1 VRAFLAVPADPA
13 WVDSARE
20 MVGRLEP
27 ALPRA
32 SWTRPQAW
40 HLTLKFLG
48 EIDENAAA
56 RFSAAIGDAAGD
68 APESE
73 VASGGAIVLPRRGRP
88 RVLGVGFA
96 PGPGLSSLAR
106 LAAKAEEA
114 AVRIGVAPDGRP
126 FHPHVTLA
134 RLRDPW
140 PAGAVGAFRS
150 EADRWVFPV
159 WHVRSCVLYRSR
171 LDPSGAVNTPLREWP
186 IPARAAQVLA

>member
-20 MVGRLEP
+20 LVGRLEP

-48 EIDENAAA
+48 EIDDGAAV
-56 RFSAAIGDAAGD
+56 RFGEAIEASAALEA
-68 APESE
+68 E
-73 VASGGAIVLPRRGRP
+73 VVSRGAIVLPSDGRA

-96 PGPGLSSLAR
+96 PGLGLSSLAR

-114 AVRIGVAPDGRP
+114 AVDIGVAPDARP

-134 RLRDPW
+134 RLRSPW
-140 PAGAVGAFRS
+140 PAAAVRSFRD
-150 EADRWVFPV
+150 EVDRWAFPA
-159 WHVRSCVLYRSR
+159 WPVRSCVLYRSR
-171 LDPSGAVNTPLREWP
+171 LDPSGAVHTPVREWGM
-186 IPARAAQVLA
+186 PAPAVEPRA

>member
-1 VRAFLAVPADPA
+1 
-13 WVDSARE
+13 

-27 ALPRA
+27 ALPHA

-56 RFSAAIGDAAGD
+56 RFSAAIEDAAAAASEGD
-68 APESE
+68 
-73 VASGGAIVLPRRGRP
+73 VASGGGVVLPPRGRP

-96 PGPGLSSLAR
+96 PGAGFESLAR
-106 LAAKAEEA
+106 LAAKAELA

-140 PAGAVGAFRS
+140 PAAAVGAFRN
-150 EADRWVFPV
+150 EADRWVFPA
-159 WHVRSCVLYRSR
+159 WRVRSCVLYRSR
-171 LDPSGAVNTPLREWP
+171 LDPSGAVHTPLREWRMS
-186 IPARAAQVLA
+186 AGAAEVRA